1 MKFNKE
7 DLFIYILIILCVI
20 TVIPVNYYITT
31 GGGISNVGER
41 IELYTNNKTK
51 GSFNLSY
58 VTSLRGRVGSYLL
71 SYIIPNWERESF
83 DGYKYSKEE
92 NVNDLQFR
100 SDFEL
105 KQANL
110 SAVISAYTAA
120 GLKVEIENKKMYV
133 LAKDPKYKT
142 DFKIGDQIVSADGIY
157 FSLVARIT
165 DLLDEKKE
173 GDTVNFKIIRNGK
186 EKEIK
191 TALKKMGN
199 RLGIGILVGTD
210 YDIKTNPK
218 VKFKFKND
226 ETGPSAGLMTS
237 LEIYNRLVNEDL
249 TKGRV
254 IAGTGTISSIGEV
267 GEIGGVKFKLLG
279 AEKKGANIFLCP
291 KANYK
296 EALKVHKKNKM
307 KIKLIPVETLNDAI
321 EKLKA

>member
-1 MKFNKE
+1 
-7 DLFIYILIILCVI
+7 
-20 TVIPVNYYITT
+20 
-31 GGGISNVGER
+31 
-41 IELYTNNKTK
+41 
-51 GSFNLSY
+51 
-58 VTSLRGRVGSYLL
+58 
-71 SYIIPNWERESF
+71 
-83 DGYKYSKEE
+83 
-92 NVNDLQFR
+92 
-100 SDFEL
+100 
-105 KQANL
+105 
-110 SAVISAYTAA
+110 
-120 GLKVEIENKKMYV
+120 
-133 LAKDPKYKT
+133 
-142 DFKIGDQIVSADGIY
+142 
-157 FSLVARIT
+157 
-165 DLLDEKKE
+165 
-173 GDTVNFKIIRNGK
+173 
-186 EKEIK
+186 
-191 TALKKMGN
+191 MGN

-237 LEIYNRLVNEDL
+237 LEIYNRLVKEDL